1 MARKTTKR
9 EVHKALGAI
18 LALYYHDVTPVS
30 DSVIL
35 LNVNGADFRI
45 TVSIP
50 RALHGRGG
58 PKKRAGK
65 PEDTNG

>member
-1 MARKTTKR
+1 MKKRTTTKR
-9 EVHKALGAI
+9 EVRDALANV
-18 LALYYHDVTPVS
+18 LPHLYYVGRYDVEAVG

-35 LNVNGADFRI
+35 LNVDGDDFRI

-58 PKKRAGK
+58 PKKR
-65 PEDTNG
+65 EE

>member
-1 MARKTTKR
+1 MARKATRR
-9 EVHKALGAI
+9 EVRDALAE
-18 LALYYHDVTPVS
+18 ALKHMYFGGPYEVEPVS

-35 LNVNGADFRI
+35 LNVDGDDFRI

-58 PKKRAGK
+58 PKK
-65 PEDTNG
+65 PEDTDE